1 MDVSYI
7 KRIGVYVLLAI
18 TSLALIASLVYHAFE
33 DLSDDLE
40 LTFLKSVKVSEDTA
54 MEAFMCVDEHSIK
67 QSSSHES
74 DAIIEYASGKVSY
87 VSIGDTVVRAYPST
101 GDASALERVYALRA
115 KIAFCKKVDEYSSRQ
130 SAEQLKQKMEKTEKD
145 IASAGTLDAEN
156 KLREEYRAL
165 LAAYSAKMDS
175 SVNYQK
181 LIKDCESEINAA
193 ISSLGKVKNEY
204 KSDVNGAYFSECD
217 GYEGMIDISSL
228 SSADL
233 DTLYTALNEKNK
245 DDSVHALGKVVD
257 MNVWYLVC
265 RTDRE
270 TSLRVVKGNTLNV
283 TLESSGKVCKMTV
296 DRVVSER
303 DRDEAVIILKS
314 SLMLE
319 CDDYAH
325 FQTVKVALGSSE
337 GYKIPTGAVRYENG
351 VSGVY
356 VLRGSIVRFR
366 QIEIVGAFDGY
377 VIVSP
382 TVSEVGEGLTAL
394 NRYDRVIVRGHNL
407 YDKKVII

>member
-7 KRIGVYVLLAI
+7 KRIGMYVILAI
-18 TSLALIASLVYHAFE
+18 AALAIIISLVYHAFAG
-33 DLSDDLE
+33 LSDDLE
-40 LTFLKSVKVSEDTA
+40 LTFLKTVKVSENIEL
-54 MEAFMCVDEHSIK
+54 EAFLSVDEHAVK
-67 QSSSHES
+67 QSSSHE
-74 DAIIEYASGKVSY
+74 AGAVIEYVSGKRSY
-87 VSIGDTVVRAYPST
+87 VSIGDTVVRAYPSGSDVST
-101 GDASALERVYALRA
+101 IERIYALSE

-130 SAEQLKQKMEKTEKD
+130 GADRLKQKIEKCEKD
-145 IASAGTLDAEN
+145 IAAETSLEKQN
-156 KLREEYRAL
+156 ELREEYRVL
-165 LAAYSAKMDS
+165 LAAYSAKMDP

-181 LIKDCESEINAA
+181 LIKDYESEIAKA
-193 ISSLGKVKNEY
+193 RETLGKAKAEY

-233 DTLYTALNEKNK
+233 DTLYTALSEKNK
-245 DDSVHALGKVVD
+245 DDSVSALGKVVD

-270 TSLRVVKGNTLNV
+270 TSLRMVKGDTLSV
-283 TLESSGKVCKMTV
+283 TLESSGKTCKMTV

-319 CDDYAH
+319 CEDYAH
-325 FQTVKVALGSSE
+325 FQNIKISLGEVE

-356 VLRGSIVRFR
+356 VLRGSLVRYR

-377 VIVSP
+377 VVAS
-382 TVSEVGEGLTAL
+382 TGSFDVLEGLTAL
-394 NRYDRVIVRGHNL
+394 NRYDRIIVRGHNL